1 MKTYTFEL
9 YSSGLSPE
17 WDEYE
22 YFSKDISVCHRQ
34 PMYSERACFIAVLE
48 DEGLLTDRDLAY
60 TITLTSLEQIL
71 IENNIYVKFID
82 GENYEEA

>member
-1 MKTYTFEL
+1 M
-9 YSSGLSPE
+9 
-17 WDEYE
+17 
-22 YFSKDISVCHRQ
+22 H
-34 PMYSERACFIAVLE
+34 SERACFIAVLE